1 MFYLLMPE
9 ALDMA
14 AEATRLAIWLLR
26 RRLARLRFL
35 LRGPVGTAGVDVR
48 GTLAK
53 GELPAT
59 ARERIALAIAEIDG
73 CEY

>member
-1 MFYLLMPE
+1 MFTLLTPE

-14 AEATRLAIWLLR
+14 SEA
-26 RRLARLRFL
+26 ARLLFAW
-35 LRGPVGTAGVDVR
+35 LRGAIAGPALGGDVDLR

-53 GELPAT
+53 GDLPAT
-59 ARERIALAIAEIDG
+59 VRERIALAIAEING

>member
-14 AEATRLAIWLLR
+14 AEAARLLYAICR
-26 RRLARLRFL
+26 RRLARARFL
-35 LRGPVGTAGVDVR
+35 LRGPPGAGVELG

-53 GELPAT
+53 GVLPAT
-59 ARERIALAIAEIDG
+59 ARERIALAIAEIKG

>member
-1 MFYLLMPE
+1 MFHLLMPE

-14 AEATRLAIWLLR
+14 AEGTRLLLWRLR
-26 RRLARLRFL
+26 RGLARLRFL
-35 LRGPVGTAGVDVR
+35 LRGPAVAGVDLR

-59 ARERIALAIAEIDG
+59 PRERIALAIAEISG

>member
-9 ALDMA
+9 AMGMA
-14 AEATRLAIWLLR
+14 AEATRLILWLLR

-35 LRGPVGTAGVDVR
+35 LRGPVAIGIDVR

-59 ARERIALAIAEIDG
+59 LRERIALAIAEAHG
-73 CEY
+73 CDF